1 MTNLEKLQ
9 AAQALRV
16 KESSWIPRT
25 VGWLGAKGWGAAKYL
40 APKALKG
47 PKISQGPRRALGWL
61 GQSYG
66 GAASGVGN
74 FGLRN
79 SKHGGKFFKALRDLG
94 YQGQNFGTL
103 QRDIIGN
110 QAWSKAFAGGN
121 YNPANWG
128 RHALRNWSGFA
139 LGSGMIP
146 HTAIPYFGLSPMNLV
161 LGAQDVASRAKAQPR
176 IPRAPRP
183 PVPSHNN
190 YTYATNYPRR

>member
-25 VGWLGAKGWGAAKYL
+25 VGWLGTKGWGAAKYL

-110 QAWSKAFAGGN
+110 QALKYTFRGGGL
-121 YNPANWG
+121 NPANLPKW
-128 RHALRNWSGFA
+128 AMKNWTGIGLANTFPLA
-139 LGSGMIP
+139 
-146 HTAIPYFGLSPMNLV
+146 YFGASPLDAAFMM
-161 LGAQDVASRAKAQPR
+161 GGTGRTK
-176 IPRAPRP
+176 P
-183 PVPSHNN
+183 PTSKVPTPHYPS
-190 YTYATNYPRR
+190 NYPRY